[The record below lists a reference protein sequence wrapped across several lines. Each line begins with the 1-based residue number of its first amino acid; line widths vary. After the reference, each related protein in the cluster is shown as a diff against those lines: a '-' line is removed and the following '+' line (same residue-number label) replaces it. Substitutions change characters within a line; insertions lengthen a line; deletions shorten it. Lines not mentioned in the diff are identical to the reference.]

1 MKCFKCGQKGHLVSA
16 CSENEEH
23 ETIHNNDGEGQEE
36 TNVSENQQ
44 EKHRDRNEN
53 KRHKDGEKSEQR
65 VNHEESVNRC
75 SKEKLVQ
82 YTTEIENDV
91 VGSLVE
97 VETSRDIDMMDDD
110 SLFKT
115 QTLKRKLLG
124 REGGKNKERTG
135 SGKTDETEDGS
146 WCYN

>member
-1 MKCFKCGQKGHLVSA
+1 MRIKDMKMVK
-16 CSENEEH
+16 
-23 ETIHNNDGEGQEE
+23 
-36 TNVSENQQ
+36 
-44 EKHRDRNEN
+44 
-53 KRHKDGEKSEQR
+53 KSEQR
-65 VNHEESVNRC
+65 VNHKESVNRC

-110 SLFKT
+110 VFLKT

-124 REGGKNKERTG
+124 REGGKNQNKERTG
-135 SGKTDETEDGS
+135 SGKQMNRR
-146 WCYN
+146 WIMVL